1 MSSKLGRK
9 SVGALRGA
17 MIGSAGQNR
26 SRSQQVAAPTKKT
39 VLQPMPPKVNNQNS
53 SDTEA
58 QPISDFPSPP
68 VQIVSCRHGQ
78 GADMVQLPELATA
91 PRGEVPQLAFQKLKQ
106 CNRICDFSD
115 PNADL
120 RSKETKN
127 ATLDELIDC
136 YRNPRI
142 FARLTRECHQALIEM
157 FATNVFRPPPNVPR
171 ALLLS
176 DEVTIEDTA
185 WPHLRRVYILFLR
198 FLECQVDPRILQFQ
212 LTPKFISNLFAVLD
226 FPDERERLQ
235 ARTVIATIFNKVPP
249 QRPLLRIIT
258 SNLLMDV
265 PEGLELNAASHL
277 LELFYLFAEGIH
289 PPLTPPVLTAFD
301 RVLLPLHLP
310 CRCQRYF
317 DPLVKCILLMVSK
330 DARLGNSLL
339 RFLISH
345 WPLTQDHKSEL
356 FISEV
361 TQMLEVT
368 NTDCLN
374 ENIRDLLSCIA
385 IAAESPGMNLA
396 NKALNFMLNNR
407 IQNIIAGNP
416 EPLLNIIFPALFR
429 VARGHW
435 EKSVQLK
442 ALTVMNTLMELNPS
456 VFRKVAEEFKQVS
469 LMERARKRQKKS
481 LWDAVAQVAA
491 KNDLTLD
498 TGSISQELTAF
509 YGVGS
514 GSTVRPFRGKRQSQ
528 PLIVAP
534 SKSDMSKSS
543 LPPLI
548 PGLSTSQTFRGA
560 PVPSP
565 PKKKPLLPVCHEDDS
580 GLPPR
585 PPLPGMTAIS
595 EESEAPVR
603 FPPLIVDT
611 PMFEAISEADE
622 APAPEAK
629 GPAPILESVEENPPA
644 IPEEAE
650 DQVEEEYVEYVE
662 EEEEEEEAQEGA
674 LEQTQE
680 APAEQAQEGIQE
692 QGQEGI
698 QEQGHREEEDTFGE
712 APVQL
717 PQ

>member
-17 MIGSAGQNR
+17 IIGSAGQNR
-26 SRSQQVAAPTKKT
+26 SRSQQAPVPNKKT
-39 VLQPMPPKVNNQNS
+39 VLQPMPPKVNNQS
-53 SDTEA
+53 EDEA

-142 FARLTRECHQALIEM
+142 FPRLTRECHQALIEM

-171 ALLLS
+171 ELLLS

-310 CRCQRYF
+310 CLCQRYF
-317 DPLVKCILLMVSK
+317 EPLVKCILLMVSK

-356 FISEV
+356 FINEV

-385 IAAESPGMNLA
+385 IAAESLGMNLA

-481 LWDAVAQVAA
+481 LWDAVAQTAA
-491 KNDLTLD
+491 KNDVTLD
-498 TGSISQELTAF
+498 TGSIAQELTAF

-514 GSTVRPFRGKRQSQ
+514 GSTVRAFRGKRQSQ
-528 PLIVAP
+528 PLIVAA

-560 PVPSP
+560 QIPTP
-565 PKKKPLLPVCHEDDS
+565 PKKPLLPVCHEDDS
-580 GLPPR
+580 GMPPR
-585 PPLPGMTAIS
+585 PPLPAMTAIS

-611 PMFEAISEADE
+611 ISEADE

-629 GPAPILESVEENPPA
+629 GPTPILESVEENPPS

-650 DQVEEEYVEYVE
+650 EQIEEEYVEEYVE
-662 EEEEEEEAQEGA
+662 EEEEEEAQE
-674 LEQTQE
+674 
-680 APAEQAQEGIQE
+680 PSPEQAQEAPPEPAQE
-692 QGQEGI
+692 ALP
-698 QEQGHREEEDTFGE
+698 EQAHREEEDTFGE
-712 APVQL
+712 TPVQL